1 MAAVSG
7 NLNPYAQPGRAGV
20 EPPSSND
27 ANAPPAP
34 PIPEPDYS
42 MSESEEEADNSVR
55 LASSTPSTNGNVNT
69 IKRNDQKKKE
79 ETIVA
84 ETSGNSNT
92 SGSSTGSGSMAHS
105 FSVDEIQKIR
115 TQLKSSKSFPNAF
128 QNPDGSIAEGEG
140 DNSSSGVSSDQEMM
154 MNSSAEVK
162 PKAASVNVQPSK
174 VNVQQPNKVTA
185 QQSKLNHQQNKS
197 VAMQT
202 KVNTQLNKTTV
213 RINEEPKKVTIVSTE
228 DARSD
233 EDSPS
238 PPFMGFQRNNSL
250 TRKQAAIIAANRA
263 RALAQAQGHAVS
275 LTQLPPPIEA
285 DSDDEVDAGS
295 MPSYIGEFILSQS
308 ISDAHKVYFLASRSA
323 TP

>member
-1 MAAVSG
+1 MNVAAVAG

-20 EPPSSND
+20 DPTDSNQ
-27 ANAPPAP
+27 PPAP

-55 LASSTPSTNGNVNT
+55 LATSVPNSNGNVNT
-69 IKRNDQKKKE
+69 IKRNDQKVKE
-79 ETIVA
+79 EAMVA

-128 QNPDGSIAEGEG
+128 QEGNAMEGEG

-154 MNSSAEVK
+154 INAPAPVETKLK
-162 PKAASVNVQPSK
+162 PTLVN
-174 VNVQQPNKVTA
+174 N
-185 QQSKLNHQQNKS
+185 NHQQNK
-197 VAMQT
+197 MIL
-202 KVNTQLNKTTV
+202 K
-213 RINEEPKKVTIVSTE
+213 IEEPKRVTIVSTE

-238 PPFMGFQRNNSL
+238 PPFMGFTRNNSL
-250 TRKQAAIIAANRA
+250 TRKQAAMLAANRA
-263 RALAQAQGHAVS
+263 RALAQSQGHAVS

-285 DSDDEVDAGS
+285 DSDDEVDSGH
-295 MPSYIGEFILSQS
+295 MPHVIGEFNQPRHCFRFLTNLT
-308 ISDAHKVYFLASRSA
+308 YFSCSTTARI
-323 TP
+323 